1 MAKQE
6 HVKILKQGVKKW
18 NEWREANRQIRADL
32 SGADLSGAD
41 LSGADLIWADLSR
54 ASLRETDLQGARLSW
69 ANLSEANLRIASLRE
84 TDLYDAN
91 LSGANLNGTDLSGA
105 CLRFANLTLAHLDR
119 TNLSGVDLSETIIGR
134 TSFIDVDLSPVMGW
148 ESLHH
153 EGPSSIGIDTIY
165 LSKGKIPAEFLR
177 GVGVPENFIEYMG
190 SLVGT
195 AFDFYSC
202 FISYSGKDQE
212 FAKRIFVD
220 LQQEGVR
227 CWFAPH
233 HAQAGKKLHE
243 QIDVAIRLHE
253 KLLLIL
259 SPDSINS
266 EWVKTEI
273 AKARKRESQ
282 EKKRVLFPVRLN
294 ISYEQLQK

>member
-1 MAKQE
+1 M
-6 HVKILKQGVKKW
+6 GP
-18 NEWREANRQIRADL
+18 NL
-32 SGADLSGAD
+32 SGAEPNL
-41 LSGADLIWADLSR
+41 ADLSR

-177 GVGVPENFIEYMG
+177 GAGVPDNFIEYMG

-202 FISYSGKDQE
+202 FISYS
-212 FAKRIFVD
+212 
-220 LQQEGVR
+220 
-227 CWFAPH
+227 
-233 HAQAGKKLHE
+233 
-243 QIDVAIRLHE
+243 
-253 KLLLIL
+253 
-259 SPDSINS
+259 
-266 EWVKTEI
+266 
-273 AKARKRESQ
+273 RKRPGIRQ
-282 EKKRVLFPVRLN
+282 AYFC
-294 ISYEQLQK
+294 